1 MSKVHNGARR
11 SLPASRPT
19 GSVVLARPPLRG
31 WRSVDVITV
40 AMLGVAFGVGYWGWD
55 QAYTVLSPAFNGFP
69 PSSGLVG
76 GVWLLAGV
84 VAGLV
89 VRRPG
94 AALFGEL
101 VAASVELTLGNSWGA
116 TTFVSGLLEG
126 LGVEVVLAL
135 FLYRRFG
142 PVVAA
147 LGGALAAVAEAVFEW
162 SAYYSDYSTGWKLAY
177 AGIFAA
183 SGAVIAGLGGWLLTR
198 ALART
203 GALNAFPPGQ
213 EVPGRPE
220 PPGVSEA
227 RTT

>member
-1 MSKVHNGARR
+1 MSKVNSEAR
-11 SLPASRPT
+11 SLTRPFRAS
-19 GSVVLARPPLRG
+19 VLARPPLVA
-31 WRSVDVITV
+31 WRSIDIITA

-55 QAYTVLSPAFNGFP
+55 QAYSVVSPAFNGFP

-84 VAGLV
+84 VTGLV

-94 AALFGEL
+94 GAVFGEL

-116 TTFVSGLLEG
+116 TTFVSGLIEG
-126 LGVEVVLAL
+126 LGVEVVLAV

-142 PVVAA
+142 PIAAA
-147 LGGALAAVAEAVFEW
+147 LGGALAGVAEAVFEW
-162 SAYYSDYSTGWKLAY
+162 SVYYSDYSTGWKLAY
-177 AGIFAA
+177 AAIFAV
-183 SGAVIAGLGGWLLTR
+183 SGAIVAGVGGWLLTR

-203 GALNAFPPGQ
+203 GALNAFPSGQ
-213 EVPGRPE
+213 EAH
-220 PPGVSEA
+220 EA

>member
-1 MSKVHNGARR
+1 MSNVHDAARTKVDRALDALAGRR
-11 SLPASRPT
+11 
-19 GSVVLARPPLRG
+19 VVLATRPLLA
-31 WRSVDVITV
+31 WRSIDIITT

-55 QAYTVLSPAFNGFP
+55 QAYSVLSPAFNGFP

-84 VAGLV
+84 VCGLV

-94 AALFGEL
+94 AAVFGEL

-116 TTFVSGLLEG
+116 TTFVSGLIEG
-126 LGVEVVLAL
+126 LGVELILAV

-147 LGGALAAVAEAVFEW
+147 IAGAAAAAAEAVFEW
-162 SAYYSDYSTGWKLAY
+162 SVYYSDYSFGWKLAY
-177 AGIFAA
+177 AAIFAV
-183 SGAVIAGLGGWLLTR
+183 SGVVVAGVGGWLLTR

-213 EVPGRPE
+213 EVHE
-220 PPGVSEA
+220 V

>member
-1 MSKVHNGARR
+1 VSKVHSAATSPNRQLGP
-11 SLPASRPT
+11 S
-19 GSVVLARPPLRG
+19 VLARRPLAA
-31 WRSVDVITV
+31 WRSIDIITA

-55 QAYTVLSPAFNGFP
+55 QAYSVLSPAFNGFP

-84 VAGLV
+84 VTGLV

-94 AALFGEL
+94 AAVFGEL

-116 TTFVSGLLEG
+116 TTFVSGLIEG
-126 LGVEVVLAL
+126 LGVEVVLAV

-142 PVVAA
+142 PIVAA

-162 SAYYSDYSTGWKLAY
+162 SVYYSDYSSGWKLAY
-177 AGIFAA
+177 AGIFAV
-183 SGAVIAGLGGWLLTR
+183 SGAIVAGSGGWLLTR

-203 GALNAFPPGQ
+203 GALNAFPLGQ
-213 EVPGRPE
+213 EAH
-220 PPGVSEA
+220 EA

>member
-1 MSKVHNGARR
+1 VSKVHSAAT
-11 SLPASRPT
+11 SPT
-19 GSVVLARPPLRG
+19 RHLGSSVLARRPLAA
-31 WRSVDVITV
+31 WRSIDIITA

-84 VAGLV
+84 VTGLV

-94 AALFGEL
+94 AAVFGEL

-116 TTFVSGLLEG
+116 TTFVSGLIEG
-126 LGVEVVLAL
+126 LGVEVVLAV

-142 PVVAA
+142 PIVAA
-147 LGGALAAVAEAVFEW
+147 LGGALAGVAEAVFEW
-162 SAYYSDYSTGWKLAY
+162 SVYYSDYSTGWKLAY
-177 AGIFAA
+177 AAIFAV
-183 SGAVIAGLGGWLLTR
+183 SGAIVAGFGGWLLTR

-213 EVPGRPE
+213 EAH
-220 PPGVSEA
+220 EA
-227 RTT
+227 RAI

>member
-1 MSKVHNGARR
+1 VSKVHNEPRTTVGAAR
-11 SLPASRPT
+11 AT
-19 GSVVLARPPLRG
+19 VQARPPLAG
-31 WRSVDVITV
+31 WRSIDIITV

-55 QAYTVLSPAFNGFP
+55 QAYNVLSPAFNGFP

-84 VAGLV
+84 VCGLV

-94 AALFGEL
+94 AAVFGEL

-116 TTFVSGLLEG
+116 TTFVSGLIEG
-126 LGVEVVLAL
+126 LGVEVVLAV
-135 FLYRRFG
+135 FLYKRFG

-162 SAYYSDYSTGWKLAY
+162 SVYYSDYSIGWKLAY
-177 AGIFAA
+177 AAIFAA
-183 SGAVIAGLGGWLLTR
+183 SGAVIAGVGGWLLTR

-203 GALNAFPPGQ
+203 GALNPFPPGQ
-213 EVPGRPE
+213 ELHEVPEAP
-220 PPGVSEA
+220 EA

>member
-1 MSKVHNGARR
+1 MSKVHNELRRAAGLSRSTAR
-11 SLPASRPT
+11 
-19 GSVVLARPPLRG
+19 ARPPLAA
-31 WRSVDVITV
+31 WRSVDLITV

-55 QAYTVLSPAFNGFP
+55 QAYSVLSPAFNGFP

-84 VAGLV
+84 VSGLV

-101 VAASVELTLGNSWGA
+101 VAASVELTLGTSWGA
-116 TTFVSGLLEG
+116 TTFVSGLIEG
-126 LGVEVVLAL
+126 LGVEIVLAV

-147 LGGALAAVAEAVFEW
+147 LGGAVAAVAEAVFEW
-162 SAYYSDYSTGWKLAY
+162 GAYYSDYSLGWKLAY

-183 SGAVIAGLGGWLLTR
+183 SGAVVAGVGGWSLTR

-203 GALNAFPPGQ
+203 GALNAFPPGH
-213 EVPGRPE
+213 
-220 PPGVSEA
+220 EA
-227 RTT
+227 REAAAPPEVRTT

>member
-1 MSKVHNGARR
+1 VSKVHSEATSPTRQLGA
-11 SLPASRPT
+11 S
-19 GSVVLARPPLRG
+19 VLARRPLAA
-31 WRSVDVITV
+31 WRSIDIVTA

-55 QAYTVLSPAFNGFP
+55 QAYSVLSPAFDGFP

-84 VAGLV
+84 VTGLV

-101 VAASVELTLGNSWGA
+101 VAASVELTLGNAWGA
-116 TTFVSGLLEG
+116 TTFVSGLMEG

-142 PVVAA
+142 PIVAGLA
-147 LGGALAAVAEAVFEW
+147 GALAGVAEAVFEW

-177 AGIFAA
+177 AAIFAA
-183 SGAVIAGLGGWLLTR
+183 SGAVVAGVGGWLLTR

-213 EVPGRPE
+213 EAH
-220 PPGVSEA
+220 EA
-227 RTT
+227 RAV

>member
-1 MSKVHNGARR
+1 VSKVHNEPRTTAGAER
-11 SLPASRPT
+11 AA
-19 GSVVLARPPLRG
+19 VLARPPLAG
-31 WRSVDVITV
+31 WRSIDIITV

-55 QAYTVLSPAFNGFP
+55 QAYNLLSPAFNGFP

-84 VAGLV
+84 VCGLV

-94 AALFGEL
+94 AAVFGEL

-116 TTFVSGLLEG
+116 TTFVSGLIEG
-126 LGVEVVLAL
+126 LGVEVVLAVL
-135 FLYRRFG
+135 LYRRFG
-142 PVVAA
+142 PVAAA

-162 SAYYSDYSTGWKLAY
+162 SVYYSDYSTGWKLAY
-177 AGIFAA
+177 AAIFAV
-183 SGAVIAGLGGWLLTR
+183 SGAVVAGVGGWLLTR

-203 GALNAFPPGQ
+203 GALNPFPPGQ
-213 EVPGRPE
+213 ELHQVP
-220 PPGVSEA
+220 EA